1 VVPLSVRALVAALL
15 FVGSAAAGAQ
25 SAYVP
30 LDDVAYVYIDALLAR
45 GELRTLSVL
54 ERPYTVR
61 EIAEAL
67 GRSQREWPARPRRD
81 RPPWRETI
89 RVASLGAGEA
99 ADCVASPR
107 REDDLW
113 REATLD
119 YCVASATD
127 HPTRQATR
135 RSPHED
141 LRARLSRAI
150 SRYAFRGRARGPFR
164 AEGSFSLWATGETSG
179 RRELMLADN
188 EVSDV
193 FAGGAFRFL
202 MAAGPVVGFSR
213 PVLENR
219 LNSDPEFHGRKD
231 RRIAGRVEDA
241 YLAPQWRF
249 AELFFGRMGRNWGPY
264 PLQGLMLSDAP
275 FTYDHLFG
283 RVGARALRLELLLA
297 RLDNDTNATG
307 QQVQRY
313 FATHR
318 LAGRWRGLEAAVM
331 ESFVYSGVGR
341 GFEPSLANPL
351 TIYGLAW
358 RNERVEG
365 NLLFGGQIAART
377 RVGTFSSEV
386 LIDDL
391 QIDRCDTVCQEP
403 SSYGLTFTAEGVPLL
418 FGPRAF
424 ASYTR
429 VSSLTYR
436 TPLVS
441 ERYSMFDVGLG
452 RGYSDYDEWRVG
464 LDVIPVGVPLR
475 LYYAQRRQGA
485 GDFRLLFPDPAQ
497 YATHPGIF
505 EGVVMRVRRI
515 GLSGGAVI
523 GDFDARGD
531 IGYNS
536 VRNADHIIGKSE
548 SRFEGR
554 VRVSWNPSWA
564 VVRLAP

>member
-1 VVPLSVRALVAALL
+1 LVPLSVRALATALL
-15 FVGSAAAGAQ
+15 IGVAQIAGAQ

-61 EIAEAL
+61 EIAEAM
-67 GRSQREWPARPRRD
+67 GWAQPRWPPRPRRD
-81 RPPWRETI
+81 RPTGTETI
-89 RVASLGAGEA
+89 RVASSDEQTFEWIA
-99 ADCVASPR
+99 ALPR
-107 REDDLW
+107 QEEPPRSA
-113 REATLD
+113 ATLD
-119 YCVASATD
+119 VASQGLSEA
-127 HPTRQATR
+127 PTRQAAR
-135 RSPHED
+135 RSPTD
-141 LRARLSRAI
+141 NLRARLSRAI
-150 SRYAFRGRARGPFR
+150 SKYAFRGRPRAPFS

-179 RRELMLADN
+179 RRELMLADD

-202 MAAGPVVGFSR
+202 MATGPVVGFSR
-213 PVLENR
+213 PILENR

-231 RRIAGRVEDA
+231 RRIAGRIEDA
-241 YLAPQWRF
+241 YLAGQWRF
-249 AELFFGRMGRNWGPY
+249 AELFFGRVGRNWGPY
-264 PLQGLMLSDAP
+264 PLQGLTLSDAP
-275 FTYDHLFG
+275 FTYDQLFG
-283 RVGARALRLELLLA
+283 RVGGRRLRLELLLA

-318 LAGRWRGLEAAVM
+318 LAARWRGLEAAVM
-331 ESFVYSGVGR
+331 ESFIYSGVGR

-351 TIYGLAW
+351 SIYGLAW

-365 NLLFGGQIAART
+365 NLLFGGQVAART
-377 RVGTFSSEV
+377 AFGTFSSEV

-418 FGPRAF
+418 FGQRAF
-424 ASYTR
+424 VSYTR

-436 TPLVS
+436 TPLAS

-452 RGYSDYDEWRVG
+452 RGYSDYDEWRIGFDMV
-464 LDVIPVGVPLR
+464 PVGVPLR
-475 LYYAQRRQGA
+475 LYFAQRRQGE
-485 GDFRLLFPDPAQ
+485 GDFRLTFPDPAQ

-505 EGVVMRVRRI
+505 EGMVMRVRRV
-515 GLSGGAVI
+515 GLSGGVVL

-536 VRNADHIIGKSE
+536 VRNADHIVGKSE

-554 VRVSWNPSWA
+554 VRVSWSPSWA